1 MRAFVICL
9 LFVLSTSAHAYIGPG
24 AGLSVLGSLWAV
36 LVGIVLAL
44 FAILSW
50 PIRILWRRLRGS
62 EEEPVV
68 AAQGVVQ
75 RLCVA
80 FQWPVVV
87 PVRIGSRKVA
97 ASA

>member
-62 EEEPVV
+62 RRSKLENPDE
-68 AAQGVVQ
+68 
-75 RLCVA
+75 R
-80 FQWPVVV
+80 
-87 PVRIGSRKVA
+87 GSA
-97 ASA
+97 